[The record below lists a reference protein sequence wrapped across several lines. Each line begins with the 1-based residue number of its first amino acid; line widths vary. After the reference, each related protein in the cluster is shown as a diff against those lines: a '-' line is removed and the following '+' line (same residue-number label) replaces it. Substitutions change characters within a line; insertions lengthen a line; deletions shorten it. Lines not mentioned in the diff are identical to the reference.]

1 MRKMMTKA
9 LAVMLTVC
17 MLPLPNAT
25 ILAYGDTVARGYEM
39 DGDIIPSGYV
49 SEDFNEDDFE
59 IATLS
64 DAISTP
70 GYQGNRYQSKKLTSI
85 YDTDMVLTEDD
96 IENGVDMPLNGE
108 ELLEGV
114 SEGDVLN
121 KRLVEDNE
129 NPDLEDGMSYLD
141 YLFENHVDGM
151 EYPEIDPDII
161 RTQAV
166 NVDFDIVDEY
176 NNAINNRER
185 RISSLYDH
193 KTRRRLRKVIVG
205 GSDLVKYLADQM
217 TFGVTPI
224 YVKGAYTLDD
234 IRAAINE
241 ANWQN
246 SMILEEANID
256 YHWTYWDLDNYG
268 TRIYKLDFN
277 YEINDISQ
285 RKAYQVQMLD
295 KADEIIDQIG
305 MYTNG
310 AYIEELYEINNY
322 LIHNGEY
329 NHYVSDNQIE
339 NVMQRKAYGILIEG
353 NGVCSSYARAFQ
365 LVAIRAGFLC
375 VVDLGNAVLGRD
387 KTTGQLKTGYHAW
400 NMVCVKYDSNRKPIL
415 WLMVD
420 PTWNDTETNNE
431 YLGAENTY
439 LMIPKSASKRNRVSD
454 GSAFARRG
462 LFTNLI
468 QQSGNFDFD
477 YMRCI
482 GLSANSQTDVI
493 NMLCAYIN
501 MGYIP
506 QEFRCEWEINLNT
519 MINISNQ
526 VYNRTHVNLGF
537 STEGYDAYVM
547 GISVIDN
554 YSGINLKKTIKGL
567 YQFEQVNGEYQPTRN
582 VYDRSIYG
590 TKPDPEPEI
599 TEEER
604 RADEEEARR
613 IQEEEAE
620 RRRQEE
626 EIRRQE
632 EAERKRQEEV
642 ERKRQEEERKR
653 QEAERKRQ
661 EEEKKRQ
668 EEAEKKRQ
676 EEERKQNQNSS
687 KSGGSGGGGGSK
699 SGGSGGGGGSKSGGS
714 GGGGGSKS
722 GGSGGGGGSKSGG
735 SGGGGGSKSG
745 GSGGGGGSKSGGSGG
760 GGGSKSQNNNG
771 KSSSASGWKQ
781 DAHGWWYQNANG
793 SYPRN
798 AWSQIGGAWYLFN
811 ASGYMTTG
819 WQHSNG
825 AWYYLGSNGAMLTN
839 WVNHGGRWYFMN
851 GSGIMMANSWVQSG
865 GKWYYMGADG
875 AMLVNTRTPDG
886 YMVKADGSL

>member
-25 ILAYGDTVARGYEM
+25 ILAYGDTGARGYEM

-85 YDTDMVLTEDD
+85 YDTDMVLTEDE
-96 IENGVDMPLNGE
+96 IENGVDMPSNGE
-108 ELLEGV
+108 ELLNKLL
-114 SEGDVLN
+114 EGDVV
-121 KRLVEDNE
+121 VEKGEELSFD
-129 NPDLEDGMSYLD
+129 DDMSYLD
-141 YLFENHVDGM
+141 YLFENHIDGM
-151 EYPEIDPDII
+151 EYPEIDPDLI

-166 NVDFDIVDEY
+166 NTTSVEDI
-176 NNAINNRER
+176 INEAHEAVVVKGEK
-185 RISSLYDH
+185 RISSVYDH
-193 KTRRRLRKVIVG
+193 KTKRRLRKLIMG
-205 GSDLVKYLADQM
+205 GSPLVRYLADQM
-217 TFGVTPI
+217 TFGITPI
-224 YVKGAYTLDD
+224 YVTGNYREEELKSAFS
-234 IRAAINE
+234 E

-246 SMILEEANID
+246 QMILEEDFPEYN
-256 YHWTYWDLDNYG
+256 YTYWDIDRWGEKIY
-268 TRIYKLDFN
+268 RIDVN
-277 YEINDISQ
+277 YEFPNPEE
-285 RKAYQVQMLD
+285 RKNLQIEMLD
-295 KADEIIDQIG
+295 KAESIIDNIG
-305 MYTNG
+305 LYTNG
-310 AYIEELYEINNY
+310 QYIQELYAINDY
-322 LIHNGEY
+322 LIDNGSYANEVASRKIK
-329 NHYVSDNQIE
+329 NT
-339 NVMQRKAYGILIEG
+339 MQRKAYGILVEES
-353 NGVCSSYARAFQ
+353 GVCTSYARAFQ
-365 LVAIRAGFLC
+365 LVSRMAGFICLVDGGT
-375 VVDLGNAVLGRD
+375 VVDSNREEGR
-387 KTTGQLKTGYHAW
+387 HAW
-400 NMVCVKYDSNRKPIL
+400 NLVCTEVSNNVYRN
-415 WLMVD
+415 WLLVD
-420 PTWNDTETNNE
+420 PTWNDDENE
-431 YLGAENTY
+431 FGQPRNTY
-439 LMIPKSASKRNRVSD
+439 LMIPKVASRRNRVSNNAKF
-454 GSAFARRG
+454 STRG
-462 LFTNLI
+462 DFSNI
-468 QQSGNFDFD
+468 YQSFMSFDFD
-477 YMRCI
+477 YMKYS
-482 GLSANSQTDVI
+482 GHSATRSSEFIDD
-493 NMLCAYIN
+493 LCEYIRR
-501 MGYIP
+501 GYVP
-506 QEFRCEWEINLNT
+506 LYYRCEWELSSINMNYVCDE
-519 MINISNQ
+519 
-526 VYNRTHVNLGF
+526 VYRRTNVSLSMRTTGV
-537 STEGYDAYVM
+537 DAYIVNIECLSN
-547 GISVIDN
+547 GSSHDLT
-554 YSGINLKKTIKGL
+554 YTAKGL
-567 YQFEQVNGEYQPTRN
+567 NELKEVNGRYVESPLEYPA
-582 VYDRSIYG
+582 YMHG

-599 TEEER
+599 TEDER

-626 EIRRQE
+626 EAERRRQE
-632 EAERKRQEEV
+632 AAEK
-642 ERKRQEEERKR
+642 KR
-653 QEAERKRQ
+653 QEAEKKRQEAEKKRQ

-668 EEAEKKRQ
+668 EEEERKKQ
-676 EEERKQNQNSS
+676 EEERRKQNQNN
-687 KSGGSGGGGGSK
+687 
-699 SGGSGGGGGSKSGGS
+699 SKSGGS

>member
-9 LAVMLTVC
+9 LVVMLTVC

-25 ILAYGDTVARGYEM
+25 ILAYGDTGARGYEM

-70 GYQGNRYQSKKLTSI
+70 GYQGNRYQSKRIPSI
-85 YDTDMVLTEDD
+85 YDTDMVLTEDE

-108 ELLEGV
+108 ELLEGI
-114 SEGDVLN
+114 SEGDVLY
-121 KRLVEDNE
+121 KKLVEDE
-129 NPDLEDGMSYLD
+129 ESLDLEDGMSYLD

-166 NVDFDIVDEY
+166 NVSYLDAY
-176 NNAINNRER
+176 NEVNTNIEK
-185 RISSLYDH
+185 RIPSVYDH
-193 KTRRRLRKVIVG
+193 KTKRRIRKMITG
-205 GSDLVKYLADQM
+205 GTDLVKYLAEYM
-217 TFGVTPI
+217 SFGISPI
-224 YVKGAYTLDD
+224 YISPDYNSDEILAS
-234 IRAAINE
+234 IRE

-246 SMILEEANID
+246 QMVLEEDNINKALYD
-256 YHWTYWDLDNYG
+256 MVDSNGRLVYYEL
-268 TRIYKLDFN
+268 
-277 YEINDISQ
+277 EINYAYSNPEE
-285 RKAYQVQMLD
+285 RKNMQIEMLD
-295 KADEIIDQIG
+295 KADEIIDSVG
-305 MYTNG
+305 LYTNG
-310 AYIEELYEINNY
+310 HYLEELYGINDY
-322 LIHNGEY
+322 IIDNGSYDEDAIGKP
-329 NHYVSDNQIE
+329 NIP
-339 NVMQRKAYGILIEG
+339 QRKAYGILIQG
-353 NGVCSSYARAFQ
+353 RGVCTSYARAFQ
-365 LVAIRAGFLC
+365 LVARKAGFIC
-375 VVDLGNAVLGRD
+375 VVDGGQALVKD
-387 KTTGQLKTGYHAW
+387 KKTGEIKPGEHAW
-400 NMVCVKYDSNRKPIL
+400 NMVCTEWQGDNYKK
-415 WLMVD
+415 WMMVD
-420 PTWNDTETNNE
+420 PTWNDDDNVNDQPR
-431 YLGAENTY
+431 NTY

-454 GSAFARRG
+454 GLSFSTRG
-462 LFTNLI
+462 KYSYIN
-468 QQSGNFDFD
+468 QDWYNFEYD
-477 YMRCI
+477 YMRYS
-482 GLSANSQTDVI
+482 GHSATRSSEFIDD
-493 NMLCAYIN
+493 LCEYIRR
-501 MGYIP
+501 GYVP
-506 QEFRCEWEINLNT
+506 LYYRCEWELSSNT
-519 MINISNQ
+519 MNYVSDE
-526 VYNRTHVNLGF
+526 VYRRTNVSLYMR
-537 STEGYDAYVM
+537 TTGYDAYIVSIKCVSN
-547 GISVIDN
+547 GSTHD
-554 YSGINLKKTIKGL
+554 LEKTSKGL
-567 YQFEQVNGEYQPTRN
+567 NELKEVNGRYVESPLEYPG
-582 VYDRSIYG
+582 YMHG
-590 TKPDPEPEI
+590 TKPNPEPEI
-599 TEEER
+599 TEDER
-604 RADEEEARR
+604 RADE
-613 IQEEEAE
+613 EEEAE

-626 EIRRQE
+626 ERRKQEEERKRQEEAERRRQE
-632 EAERKRQEEV
+632 EAERKRQEA
-642 ERKRQEEERKR
+642 
-653 QEAERKRQ
+653 AEKKRQ

-676 EEERKQNQNSS
+676 EEERKQNQNNS

-745 GSGGGGGSKSGGSGG
+745 GSGGG
-760 GGGSKSQNNNG
+760 SKSQNNNG

-781 DAHGWWYQNANG
+781 DVHGWWYQNANG

-851 GSGIMMANSWVQSG
+851 GSGVMMANSWVQSG

-875 AMLVNTRTPDG
+875 AMLVNTKTPDG